1 MNILGMGIVFTRG
14 RGIDSLDKALQQGW
28 QRPAEVEIHGRK
40 SFAYR
45 VDQQTISDRTLLK
58 NMRRADKLSKMA
70 VVAASEALTT
80 SGIKDLNRNRVGI
93 ITATALGAHVT
104 TFDFLDNILEY
115 GDASVSPTT
124 FSNSVHNAAA
134 SYISSA
140 LGIEGPTL
148 TVTQFFFAFHSALQL
163 AQVWLNE
170 GRCDYVLAGAVEQYG
185 DVLAY
190 IHDTKLTPAPDGRI
204 RPFNFKPAYQVP
216 GEGSVFFLLG
226 NKKQDNSFCEIHNV
240 SVNADEKDMT
250 QADLDI
256 IDTDGLLEDETV
268 YKRCLSP
275 AIPAASYSP
284 LFGSMLSGSAFN
296 CAAGAL
302 TLRNQTIYANPV
314 TDNLNGLNIVSET
327 RPLSIELIKCIRY
340 NCLEERAEIYLRGK
354 PNGEG
359 REVNRQN
366 QGQSKARKV

>member
-1 MNILGMGIVFTRG
+1 MNILGMGIVFARG
-14 RGIDSLDKALQQGW
+14 RGIDSLDRALNEGW
-28 QRPAEVEIHGRK
+28 QRPAEVEIKGRK
-40 SFAYR
+40 SIAYR
-45 VDQQTISDRTLLK
+45 VDQQVISDRTLLK
-58 NMRRADKLSKMA
+58 NIRRADKLSKMA
-70 VVAASEALTT
+70 VVAASEALAG
-80 SGIKDLNRNRVGI
+80 SGIDDLNRKRIGI

-104 TFDFLDNILEY
+104 TFDFLDDIIEY
-115 GDASVSPTT
+115 GDARVSPTT

-163 AQVWLNE
+163 AQLWLNE
-170 GRCDYVLAGAVEQYG
+170 GRCEYVLAGAVEQYG

-190 IHDTKLTPAPDGRI
+190 IHDTKLTTATDGRI
-204 RPFNFKPAYQVP
+204 RPFNFKPVYQVP

-226 NKKQDNSFCEIHNV
+226 NKKQDKIFCEIHNISV
-240 SVNADEKDMT
+240 SADEKDMT

-256 IDTDGLLEDETV
+256 IDTDGLLADESN
-268 YKRCLSP
+268 YKDCLSP

-302 TLRNQTIYANPV
+302 MLRNQTAYASPV
-314 TDNLNGLNIVSET
+314 TDNPHGLNIVINT
-327 RPLSIELIKCIRY
+327 APCNIELIRCVRY
-340 NCLEERAEIYLRGK
+340 NCFNEKAAVFLR
-354 PNGEG
+354 
-359 REVNRQN
+359 
-366 QGQSKARKV
+366 KARD

>member
-1 MNILGMGIVFTRG
+1 MGIVFARG
-14 RGIDSLDKALQQGW
+14 RGVDSLDKALHEGW
-28 QRPAEVEIHGRK
+28 QAPAEVEIKGRK

-45 VDQQTISDRTLLK
+45 VDQQAISDRTLLK

-70 VVAASEALTT
+70 VVAASEALAN
-80 SGIKDLNRNRVGI
+80 SRIEDLNRKRVGI

-104 TFDFLDNILEY
+104 TFDFLDDILEY
-115 GDASVSPTT
+115 GDAGVSPTT

-216 GEGSVFFLLG
+216 GEGSVFFLLS
-226 NKKQDNSFCEIHNV
+226 NKKQDNSFCEVHTV
-240 SVNADEKDMT
+240 SVNADEIDLP
-250 QADLDI
+250 QADLYI
-256 IDTDGLLEDETV
+256 IDADGLLAYESI
-268 YKRCLSP
+268 YKDCLSS
-275 AIPAASYSP
+275 AIPVASYSP

-302 TLRNQTIYANPV
+302 MLRNQKIYASPV
-314 TDNLNGLNIVSET
+314 TDNFNGLNIASET
-327 RPLSIELIKCIRY
+327 SPCCIELIRCIRY
-340 NCLEERAEIYLRGK
+340 NCLDEKAVVYLR
-354 PNGEG
+354 
-359 REVNRQN
+359 
-366 QGQSKARKV
+366 KARD

>member
-1 MNILGMGIVFTRG
+1 MNILGMGIVFAGG
-14 RGIDSLDKALQQGW
+14 RGIDSLDKALHEGW
-28 QRPAEVEIHGRK
+28 QRPAEVEIKGRK

-45 VDQQTISDRTLLK
+45 VDQQVISDRTLLK

-70 VVAASEALTT
+70 VVAASEALAG
-80 SGIKDLNRNRVGI
+80 SRIDDLNRKRVGI

-104 TFDFLDNILEY
+104 TFDFLDDIIEY
-115 GDASVSPTT
+115 GDARVSPTT

-163 AQVWLNE
+163 AQLWLNE
-170 GRCDYVLAGAVEQYG
+170 GRCEYVLAGAVEQYG

-190 IHDTKLTPAPDGRI
+190 IHDTKLIPATDGMI
-204 RPFNFKPAYQVP
+204 RPFNFKPVCQVP

-226 NKKQDNSFCEIHNV
+226 NKKQGNSFCEIHNV
-240 SVNADEKDMT
+240 SVNADEKDIL
-250 QADLDI
+250 QAELDI
-256 IDTDGLLEDETV
+256 IDTDGLLADESI
-268 YKRCLSP
+268 YRNCLSH

-302 TLRNQTIYANPV
+302 MLRNQTTYANPV
-314 TDNLNGLNIVSET
+314 TDNPNCLNIVNNT
-327 RPLSIELIKCIRY
+327 GPCNIELIRCVRY
-340 NCLEERAEIYLRGK
+340 NCYGNRSEIYLRK
-354 PNGEG
+354 
-359 REVNRQN
+359 
-366 QGQSKARKV
+366 K

>member
-14 RGIDSLDKALQQGW
+14 RGIDSLDKALQEGW
-28 QRPAEVEIHGRK
+28 QRPAEVDIKDRK

-45 VDQQTISDRTLLK
+45 VDQQAISDRTLLK

-70 VVAASEALTT
+70 VVAASEAIANGGTE
-80 SGIKDLNRNRVGI
+80 DLNRKRVGI
-93 ITATALGAHVT
+93 IAATALGAHVT
-104 TFDFLDNILEY
+104 TFDFLDDILEY
-115 GDASVSPTT
+115 GDAAVSPTT

-134 SYISSA
+134 SYISSV

-170 GRCDYVLAGAVEQYG
+170 GRCDYVLAGAIEQYG

-190 IHDTKLTPAPDGRI
+190 VHDTKLAPAPDGRI

-216 GEGSVFFLLG
+216 GEGSVFFLLS
-226 NKKQDNSFCEIHNV
+226 NKKHDNTFCEIHNV
-240 SVNADEKDMT
+240 SVNADGKDIP

-268 YKRCLSP
+268 YKSCLSP

-302 TLRNQTIYANPV
+302 IMRNQTVYSNPV
-314 TDNLNGLNIVSET
+314 TDNPHGFNIVNNT
-327 RPLSIELIKCIRY
+327 RPCNIELIRCIRY
-340 NCLEERAEIYLRGK
+340 NCLDEKAEIILRGII
-354 PNGEG
+354 NGEG
-359 REVNRQN
+359 REVTR
-366 QGQSKARKV
+366 

>member
-1 MNILGMGIVFTRG
+1 VSPLFAKEGSGEIYSMNILGLGIIFARG
-14 RGIDSLDKALQQGW
+14 RGIDSLDKALQEGW
-28 QRPAEVEIHGRK
+28 KAPAVQEIKGRK
-40 SFAYR
+40 SFAYA

-70 VVAASEALTT
+70 VVAASDALQG
-80 SGIKDLNRNRVGI
+80 SGIKDVNRKRVGI

-104 TFDFLDNILEY
+104 TFNFLDDILQY
-115 GDASVSPTT
+115 GDAGASPTT

-163 AQVWLNE
+163 AQAWLHE
-170 GRCDYVLAGAVEQYG
+170 DRCDYVLAGAVEQYG
-185 DVLAY
+185 NVLGY
-190 IHDTKLTPAPDGRI
+190 IHDAKLAPAPDGRI

-226 NKKQDNSFCEIHNV
+226 NKKQDNSFCEIQNV
-240 SVNADEKDMT
+240 SVNADEKDMP

-256 IDTDGLLEDETV
+256 IDADGLLEDETV
-268 YKRCLSP
+268 YKSCLSS
-275 AIPAASYSP
+275 AVPAASYSP

-302 TLRNQTIYANPV
+302 MLRNQKVYANPAA
-314 TDNLNGLNIVSET
+314 DNAHGLNIVTDTVSCN
-327 RPLSIELIKCIRY
+327 IELIRCIRY
-340 NCLEERAEIYLRGK
+340 NCYGNRADIYM
-354 PNGEG
+354 
-359 REVNRQN
+359 
-366 QGQSKARKV
+366 RKK

>member
-14 RGIDSLDKALQQGW
+14 RGIDSLDKALHEGW
-28 QRPAEVEIHGRK
+28 QRPAEVEIKGRK
-40 SFAYR
+40 SSAYT

-70 VVAASEALTT
+70 VVAASDALES
-80 SGIKDLNRNRVGI
+80 SGIKDVNRKRVGI

-104 TFDFLDNILEY
+104 TFNFLDDILQY
-115 GDASVSPTT
+115 GDAGVSPTT

-163 AQVWLNE
+163 ARAWLDE

-185 DVLAY
+185 DVLGY
-190 IHDTKLTPAPDGRI
+190 IHDTKLAPAPDGRI

-226 NKKQDNSFCEIHNV
+226 NKQQDNSFCEIHNI
-240 SVNADEKDMT
+240 SVNTDERDIL

-256 IDTDGLLEDETV
+256 IDADGLLEDETV
-268 YKRCLSP
+268 YKNCLSP
-275 AIPAASYSP
+275 AIHAASYSP

-302 TLRNQTIYANPV
+302 MLKNQKIYASPV
-314 TDNLNGLNIVSET
+314 TDNFNGLNIVSET
-327 RPLSIELIKCIRY
+327 RPRSIELIRCIRY
-340 NCLEERAEIYLRGK
+340 NCLDEKAEIYLRGK

-359 REVNRQN
+359 REVN
-366 QGQSKARKV
+366 